1 MSAAAGATTQTTPF
15 TFKKPVQSRS
25 TDASGVARPVF
36 TFAVETDE
44 GLSGLY
50 EAMPSAP
57 PFLNTLLKESPQWL
71 ETFVN
76 SFLQSTKTYFAKPYS
91 SATVLKHMTHRVV
104 FDNSCSVGEDAVM
117 RTYTPTAIVIV
128 QGRFTLEWKVSQ
140 ETIAIQI
147 PDEDEEEEEEVML
160 TATQK
165 SLLGLTTPAS
175 LFSSPL
181 FSAPAPAPVP
191 AAPPRVTNEVVAVVD
206 VPFTS
211 NTEVLDLRTNEHQEF
226 YKRKVK
232 EANLRAKL
240 AQYKAE
246 RALAK
251 YMDKYGDTLS
261 DSSDGSGWET
271 SDVDSDSGSDSDA

>member
-1 MSAAAGATTQTTPF
+1 MSAAAGATATASPY

-25 TDASGVARPVF
+25 TDASGVARPVY
-36 TFAVETDE
+36 TFAVETGE

-50 EAMPSAP
+50 EAMPFAP

-71 ETFVN
+71 ETFIN

-91 SATVLKHMTHRVV
+91 SAMILKHITHRVV
-104 FDNSCSVGEDAVM
+104 FDNSCSEGEGAVM

-165 SLLGLTTPAS
+165 SLLGLTTPAP
-175 LFSSPL
+175 LFSSPPA
-181 FSAPAPAPVP
+181 SAT
-191 AAPPRVTNEVVAVVD
+191 AAPPRVVNEVVAVVD

-211 NTEVLDLRTNEHQEF
+211 NTEVLDLRTNEHQAF

-271 SDVDSDSGSDSDA
+271 SDADSGSDSDA

>member
-1 MSAAAGATTQTTPF
+1 MSAAAAAPIAPSF
-15 TFKKPVQSRS
+15 TFKKPVQSRL
-25 TDASGVARPVF
+25 TDSSGVARPAYM
-36 TFAVETDE
+36 FAVEKGE

-50 EAMPSAP
+50 EPMAIDT
-57 PFLNTLLKESPQWL
+57 PFLNILLAESPQWL
-71 ETFVN
+71 ETFVG
-76 SFLQSTKTYFAKPYS
+76 SFLQSTKAYFAKPYS
-91 SATVLKHMTHRVV
+91 SAVILKHLTHRVT
-104 FDNSCSVGEDAVM
+104 FDNSCSVGEGGVM

-128 QGRFTLEWKVSQ
+128 QGRFTVEWKVTQ

-147 PDEDEEEEEEVML
+147 PDEDEEEEEVML

-165 SLLGLTTPAS
+165 SLLGLGSGHAAATEPRNEIVAVMDTAS
-175 LFSSPL
+175 L
-181 FSAPAPAPVP
+181 
-191 AAPPRVTNEVVAVVD
+191 
-206 VPFTS
+206 PFTS
-211 NTEVLDLRTNEHQEF
+211 NTEVLDLRTNEHQAF

-271 SDVDSDSGSDSDA
+271 SDADSGSDSDE

>member
-1 MSAAAGATTQTTPF
+1 
-15 TFKKPVQSRS
+15 
-25 TDASGVARPVF
+25 
-36 TFAVETDE
+36 
-44 GLSGLY
+44 
-50 EAMPSAP
+50 
-57 PFLNTLLKESPQWL
+57 
-71 ETFVN
+71 
-76 SFLQSTKTYFAKPYS
+76 
-91 SATVLKHMTHRVV
+91 
-104 FDNSCSVGEDAVM
+104 M

-128 QGRFTLEWKVSQ
+128 QGRFTVEWKVTQ

-147 PDEDEEEEEEVML
+147 PDEDEEEEEVML

-165 SLLGLTTPAS
+165 TLLGLGS
-175 LFSSPL
+175 GH
-181 FSAPAPAPVP
+181 
-191 AAPPRVTNEVVAVVD
+191 AAAATEPRNEVVAVMD
-206 VPFTS
+206 TTSLPFTS
-211 NTEVLDLRTNEHQEF
+211 NTEVLDLRTNEHQAF

-271 SDVDSDSGSDSDA
+271 SDADSGSDSNE

>member
-1 MSAAAGATTQTTPF
+1 MSAAAAATSTTPSTTSLY
-15 TFKKPVQSRS
+15 TFKKPVQSRL
-25 TDASGVARPVF
+25 TDSSGVARPVY
-36 TFAVETDE
+36 TFAVEKGE

-50 EAMPSAP
+50 EPMTIDTL
-57 PFLNTLLKESPQWL
+57 FLNIVLKESPQWL
-71 ETFVN
+71 EIFVG
-76 SFLQSTKTYFAKPYS
+76 SFLQSTKAYFAKPYS
-91 SATVLKHMTHRVV
+91 FAMVLKHLTHRVT
-104 FDNSCSVGEDAVM
+104 FDNSCSVGEGAVM
-117 RTYTPTAIVIV
+117 RNYTPTAIVIV

-165 SLLGLTTPAS
+165 SLLGLA
-175 LFSSPL
+175 
-181 FSAPAPAPVP
+181 APATATAPA
-191 AAPPRVTNEVVAVVD
+191 NEVVAVMD
-206 VPFTS
+206 TAALPFTS
-211 NTEVLDLRTNEHQEF
+211 NTEVLDLRTNEHQAF

-251 YMDKYGDTLS
+251 YMGKYGDTLS
-261 DSSDGSGWET
+261 DSSDGSGYET
-271 SDVDSDSGSDSDA
+271 SDADSGSDSDE